1 MDTRD
6 TQAPGTQIWIWILW
20 GTQASKRDANLD
32 LVALFAG
39 ATTIT
44 VTGDGR
50 VRHDDNRGDKA
61 VAVMT
66 AITGIKPL
74 QADGDN
80 KEKGDNAVAV
90 MAATRGV
97 AGATPFGNGDKRH
110 CEDDADQ
117 VCCGCLTSQKG
128 DKEWIKREREEAIF

>member
-1 MDTRD
+1 MDTRGY
-6 TQAPGTQIWIWILW
+6 TGV
-20 GTQASKRDANLD
+20 RDANLD
-32 LVALFAG
+32 LVALVAG

-50 VRHDDNRGDKA
+50 VRHGDNRGDKA

-74 QADGDN
+74 QDDGDN

-90 MAATRGV
+90 MTATKGV
-97 AGATPFGNGDKRH
+97 TGATPFGNGDKRC
-110 CEDDADQ
+110 CEDDTDQ
-117 VCCGCLTSQKG
+117 VCCGCLTSQNG
-128 DKEWIKREREEAIF
+128 NKEWIKREREEAIF